1 MLTNGAASAIIA
13 LALVSVQRKSLY
25 GGIAQLGERLNGIQE
40 VSGSIPL
47 ISTKT
52 RPQSHGFVV
61 LFYLKVN
68 EDSDTKKKELGV
80 FQKHSQ
86 LSFCL
91 VQAILTGR
99 TIIHTISIPTAAH
112 HEFLNICLLER
123 KYLNYQTIGTTT

>member
-1 MLTNGAASAIIA
+1 M
-13 LALVSVQRKSLY
+13 
-25 GGIAQLGERLNGIQE
+25 NGIQE

-86 LSFCL
+86 LSFYL

-123 KYLNYQTIGTTT
+123 KYLGWTIKLLGSQLRNPGKDHK